1 MALPW
6 EENYQTESAPAPKP
20 APKKVVVQPV
30 AMPQPAA
37 SAPAPDPLVAAM
49 QSVVAG
55 AAPAAAS
62 AAAAPAIPPM
72 PPAPKQQQ
80 GEPNASFRARM
91 LDWNKSVEQMKL
103 NRVTEAEKAAREA
116 EKAAREAEKPQ
127 VKNEGQ
133 GLATG
138 FGMRMK
144 ESNAILNA
152 MEDKGIINTGATR
165 SVVSGI
171 LGAIPAI
178 GGQLE
183 EKTSAA
189 MNVLPSWAGGP
200 NAEQQQVEQARRNF
214 ITAVL
219 RKESGAVISPQ
230 EFYAE
235 EKKYFPQLGDEAPVI
250 QQKRAARDIAI
261 RAMDVQSGNKAP
273 NLQETAPPP
282 SLLKEGHV
290 TTFANGQQWSMRN
303 GKAERVK

>member
-1 MALPW
+1 MAEYSI
-6 EENYQTESAPAPKP
+6 EEIMGMAAPAP
-20 APKKVVVQPV
+20 APKKVVVPAV
-30 AMPQPAA
+30 AMPLPAA
-37 SAPAPDPLVAAM
+37 SAPASNPNAALVAAFETRN
-49 QSVVAG
+49 AN
-55 AAPAAAS
+55 
-62 AAAAPAIPPM
+62 AAAAPAMPALPP
-72 PPAPKQQQ
+72 PPTIQPGEAPVNFKRRLSEHYQ
-80 GEPNASFRARM
+80 RV
-91 LDWNKSVEQMKL
+91 DQMKMDA
-103 NRVTEAEKAAREA
+103 VKEAEKL
-116 EKAAREAEKPQ
+116 AREAEKPQ
-127 VKNEGQ
+127 IKNEGQ

-235 EKKYFPQLGDEAPVI
+235 EKKYFPQLGDEALVI

-273 NLQETAPPP
+273 TAAMPNALPAAAAQGSDP
-282 SLLKEGHV
+282 LML
-290 TTFANGQQWSMRN
+290 R
-303 GKAERVK
+303 RR

>member
-6 EENYQTESAPAPKP
+6 EENYQTESAPALAP
-20 APKKVVVQPV
+20 ASKKVVVQPV
-30 AMPQPAA
+30 PMPLPAA
-37 SAPAPDPLVAAM
+37 SAPAPNPNAALAAAM
-49 QSVVAG
+49 QTRNANAAV
-55 AAPAAAS
+55 APAMPALPPP
-62 AAAAPAIPPM
+62 PAIQPGE
-72 PPAPKQQQ
+72 APVNYKRRLSEHYQ
-80 GEPNASFRARM
+80 RV
-91 LDWNKSVEQMKL
+91 DQMKMDA
-103 NRVTEAEKAAREA
+103 VKDAEKAARET
-116 EKAAREAEKPQ
+116 EKPQ

-273 NLQETAPPP
+273 TAAMPNALPAAAAQGSDP
-282 SLLKEGHV
+282 LML
-290 TTFANGQQWSMRN
+290 R
-303 GKAERVK
+303 RR

>member
-1 MALPW
+1 MADESQW
-6 EENYQTESAPAPKP
+6 ETIIPAGQVAPKP
-20 APKKVVVQPV
+20 KPRPVQPV
-30 AMPQPAA
+30 VMPQPAA

-55 AAPAAAS
+55 AAPAAVAM
-62 AAAAPAIPPM
+62 PALPP
-72 PPAPKQQQ
+72 PPKQEM
-80 GEPNASFRARM
+80 GEAPVNYKRRLSEYYQRI
-91 LDWNKSVEQMKL
+91 DQMKIDA
-103 NRVTEAEKAAREA
+103 VKDADKTAREA
-116 EKAAREAEKPQ
+116 GNPQ
-127 VKNEGQ
+127 AKNEGQ

-152 MEDKGIINTGATR
+152 MEDRGITNTGVTR

-178 GGQLE
+178 GGPLE

-214 ITAVL
+214 ITAIL

-250 QQKRAARDIAI
+250 QQKRAAREIAI
-261 RAMDVQSGNKAP
+261 RAMDIQSGNKMP
-273 NLQETAPPP
+273 NAALPGAQPAAAAQRPDP
-282 SLLKEGHV
+282 LLLRRK
-290 TTFANGQQWSMRN
+290 
-303 GKAERVK
+303 

>member
-1 MALPW
+1 METYTF
-6 EENYQTESAPAPKP
+6 EELTRPPAPKP
-20 APKKVVVQPV
+20 ASKPVVVQAV

-49 QSVVAG
+49 QTRNASA
-55 AAPAAAS
+55 AAAATAPAAAS

-72 PPAPKQQQ
+72 PPAPKQQP

-103 NRVTEAEKAAREA
+103 NRVTEAEKATREA

-152 MEDKGIINTGATR
+152 MEDRGITNTGVTR
-165 SVVSGI
+165 SVVSGV

-178 GGQLE
+178 GEKLE

-200 NAEQQQVEQARRNF
+200 SAEQQQVEQARRNF

-230 EFYAE
+230 EFMAE
-235 EKKYFPQLGDEAPVI
+235 EKKYFPQLGDLEPVVR
-250 QQKRAARDIAI
+250 QKREAREIAI
-261 RAMDVQSGNKAP
+261 RAMDVQSGNKTP
-273 NLQETAPPP
+273 NAALPGVQPAAAAQRPDPLE
-282 SLLKEGHV
+282 L
-290 TTFANGQQWSMRN
+290 R
-303 GKAERVK
+303 RR

>member
-1 MALPW
+1 MADFDWDKPA
-6 EENYQTESAPAPKP
+6 TPVAAKPRPIAPVPMAAPA
-20 APKKVVVQPV
+20 AVV
-30 AMPQPAA
+30 AT
-37 SAPAPDPLVAAM
+37 DPLVAAM
-49 QSVVAG
+49 QTRN
-55 AAPAAAS
+55 AS
-62 AAAAPAIPPM
+62 AAAAPVAAAPAMPVLPP
-72 PPAPKQQQ
+72 PPKQEM
-80 GEPNASFRARM
+80 GEAPVNYKRRLSEYYQRI
-91 LDWNKSVEQMKL
+91 DQMKIDA
-103 NRVTEAEKAAREA
+103 VKETDKAARDLA
-116 EKAAREAEKPQ
+116 NPQ

-152 MEDKGIINTGATR
+152 MEDQGITNTGVTR

-178 GGQLE
+178 GGPLE

-189 MNVLPSWAGGP
+189 MNVLPSWVGGP

-214 ITAVL
+214 ITAIL

-250 QQKRAARDIAI
+250 QQKRAAREIAI
-261 RAMDVQSGNKAP
+261 RAMDIQSGNKAP
-273 NLQETAPPP
+273 NAALPNALPAAPPP
-282 SLLKEGHV
+282 AALKEGHV
-290 TTFANGQQWSMRN
+290 TTFKNGQQWILKN
-303 GKAERVK
+303 GKPEKVN

>member
-1 MALPW
+1 MADESQW
-6 EENYQTESAPAPKP
+6 ETIIPAGQVAPKP
-20 APKKVVVQPV
+20 KPRPVQPV
-30 AMPQPAA
+30 VMPQPAA

-55 AAPAAAS
+55 AAPAAVAM
-62 AAAAPAIPPM
+62 PALPP
-72 PPAPKQQQ
+72 PPKQEM
-80 GEPNASFRARM
+80 GEAPVNYKRRLSEYYQRI
-91 LDWNKSVEQMKL
+91 DQMKIDA
-103 NRVTEAEKAAREA
+103 VKDTD
-116 EKAAREAEKPQ
+116 KAAREAEKPQ

-152 MEDKGIINTGATR
+152 MEDRGITNTGVTR
-165 SVVSGI
+165 SVVSGV

-178 GGQLE
+178 GEKLE

-200 NAEQQQVEQARRNF
+200 SAEQQQVEQARRNF

-230 EFYAE
+230 EFMAE
-235 EKKYFPQLGDEAPVI
+235 EKKYFPQLGDLEPVI
-250 QQKRAARDIAI
+250 RQKREAREIAI
-261 RAMDVQSGNKAP
+261 RAMDVQSGNKTP
-273 NLQETAPPP
+273 NAALPGAQPAAAAQRPDP
-282 SLLKEGHV
+282 LGL
-290 TTFANGQQWSMRN
+290 R
-303 GKAERVK
+303 RR

>member
-1 MALPW
+1 MADFDWDKPPA
-6 EENYQTESAPAPKP
+6 APAVAP
-20 APKKVVVQPV
+20 AQRRVQPV
-30 AMPQPAA
+30 VMPQPAA
-37 SAPAPDPLVAAM
+37 AVAPDPLVAAM

-55 AAPAAAS
+55 SAPAAA
-62 AAAAPAIPPM
+62 APM
-72 PPAPKQQQ
+72 PRQANESPKAYDQ
-80 GEPNASFRARM
+80 RM
-91 LDWNKSVEQMKL
+91 AK
-103 NRVTEAEKAAREA
+103 AREEA
-116 EKAAREAEKPQ
+116 DKAAREAEKPQ

-261 RAMDVQSGNKAP
+261 RAMDIQSGNKAP
-273 NLQETAPPP
+273 NAAMPNAPTAAAAQGSDP
-282 SLLKEGHV
+282 LML
-290 TTFANGQQWSMRN
+290 R
-303 GKAERVK
+303 RR

>member
-62 AAAAPAIPPM
+62 AAAATAIPPM
-72 PPAPKQQQ
+72 PPAPKQQA

-103 NRVTEAEKAAREA
+103 NRVTDAEKAAREA
-116 EKAAREAEKPQ
+116 EKETAKPQ

-152 MEDKGIINTGATR
+152 MEDRGITNTGVTR
-165 SVVSGI
+165 SVVSGV

-178 GGQLE
+178 GEKLE

-200 NAEQQQVEQARRNF
+200 SAEQQQVEQARRNF

-230 EFYAE
+230 EFMAE
-235 EKKYFPQLGDEAPVI
+235 EKKYFPQLGDLEPVVR
-250 QQKRAARDIAI
+250 QKREAREIAI
-261 RAMDVQSGNKAP
+261 RAMDLQSGNKMPNAALPGAQPAAP
-273 NLQETAPPP
+273 AQGGDPLG
-282 SLLKEGHV
+282 L
-290 TTFANGQQWSMRN
+290 R
-303 GKAERVK
+303 RR

>member
-1 MALPW
+1 MAEFTTFTPIDQV
-6 EENYQTESAPAPKP
+6 EQPVAKPVRVAPVPMSAPAL
-20 APKKVVVQPV
+20 
-30 AMPQPAA
+30 AA
-37 SAPAPDPLVAAM
+37 SAPAPNPNAALVSAF
-49 QSVVAG
+49 QTRN
-55 AAPAAAS
+55 AS
-62 AAAAPAIPPM
+62 AAAAPVAAAPAMPALPP
-72 PPAPKQQQ
+72 PPKQEM
-80 GEPNASFRARM
+80 GEAPVNYKRRLSEYYQRI
-91 LDWNKSVEQMKL
+91 DQMKIDA
-103 NRVTEAEKAAREA
+103 VKDADKTAREA
-116 EKAAREAEKPQ
+116 GNPQ
-127 VKNEGQ
+127 AKNEGQ

-152 MEDKGIINTGATR
+152 MEDRGITNTGVTR

-178 GGQLE
+178 GGPLE

-214 ITAVL
+214 ITAIL

-250 QQKRAARDIAI
+250 QQKRAAREIAI
-261 RAMDVQSGNKAP
+261 RAMDVQSGNKMP
-273 NLQETAPPP
+273 NAALPGAQPAAAAQRPDP
-282 SLLKEGHV
+282 LLLRRK
-290 TTFANGQQWSMRN
+290 
-303 GKAERVK
+303 

>member
-1 MALPW
+1 MADESQW
-6 EENYQTESAPAPKP
+6 ETIIPAGQVAPKP
-20 APKKVVVQPV
+20 KPRPVQPV
-30 AMPQPAA
+30 VMPQPAA

-55 AAPAAAS
+55 AAPAAVAM
-62 AAAAPAIPPM
+62 PALPP
-72 PPAPKQQQ
+72 PPKQEM
-80 GEPNASFRARM
+80 GEAPVNYKRRLSEYYQRI
-91 LDWNKSVEQMKL
+91 DQMKIDA
-103 NRVTEAEKAAREA
+103 VKDTDKAAREA
-116 EKAAREAEKPQ
+116 GNPQ
-127 VKNEGQ
+127 AKNEGQ

-152 MEDKGIINTGATR
+152 MEDRGITNTGVTR

-178 GGQLE
+178 GGPLE

-214 ITAVL
+214 ITAIL

-250 QQKRAARDIAI
+250 QQKRAAREIAI
-261 RAMDVQSGNKAP
+261 RAMDIQSGNKMP
-273 NLQETAPPP
+273 NAALPGAQPAAAAQRPDP
-282 SLLKEGHV
+282 LLLRRK
-290 TTFANGQQWSMRN
+290 
-303 GKAERVK
+303 